1 MADSTPK
8 KSRKGSAIA
17 LVIGAVALLAFA
29 GGAKAADDDDD
40 PDLPP
45 PPPDDPPDNPLDDP
59 PNDPLPPPPP
69 GKCNYSGCGPAFDG
83 THASPVYYA
92 LRLQQLGYPINVS
105 AVGVNNSTIAVQPQ
119 RGYFVHFQRHFNT
132 VRANTAGFPPITA
145 AKLAP
150 LKSVIALGTD
160 GLVGD
165 KTILA
170 LQLAHN
176 AVAATGITWE
186 SLVKIG
192 GGPD

>member
-1 MADSTPK
+1 MALSTK
-8 KSRKGSAIA
+8 QKTGIGIVVGAAI
-17 LVIGAVALLAFA
+17 LLGFA
-29 GGAKAADDDDD
+29 GAASADDD
-40 PDLPP
+40 PAG
-45 PPPDDPPDNPLDDP
+45 PPDPPDPPDGPPDNPLDDP

-176 AVAATGITWE
+176 AVSATGITWE
-186 SLVKIG
+186 NLVKIG